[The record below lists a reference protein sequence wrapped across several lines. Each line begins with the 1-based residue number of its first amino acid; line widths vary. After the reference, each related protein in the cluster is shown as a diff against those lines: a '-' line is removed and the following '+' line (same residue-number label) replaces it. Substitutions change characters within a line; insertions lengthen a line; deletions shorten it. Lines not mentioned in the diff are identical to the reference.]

1 MSTALVSFCDF
12 NETFYK
18 NNISAHKG
26 SFPLDTRRLSSP
38 PLCVTVSRRNSA
50 SIIPATSTPI
60 SMQQKPTSGALLPV
74 SSPEDVIS
82 MTITE
87 HHKLDRSLSEPVSQ
101 SKLIQAN
108 SSRYKTEL
116 CRPFE
121 ENGTC
126 KYGDKCQFAHGFQEL
141 RTLARHPKY
150 KTELCRTFHTTGLC
164 PYGPRCHFIHN
175 NDESRRYMLNLQAG
189 MNPSKTSRAGLSLSR
204 PKTLSLGSYSMGSAG
219 ELSPP
224 SSLSASPT
232 SLNSF
237 FTDDMLGNIP
247 SAPYTAGPTLG
258 STSFPFSYD
267 FTGLISPVKQ
277 QTSASTFGGSQP
289 SLNPIVASNVNS
301 LGDTLPENIMYSSN
315 PLFSL
320 HAPPSPVDS
329 VSSELGGSPRGAIC
343 SSPLDVS
350 RNLSR
355 LPIFSKLSHLDTD

>member
-26 SFPLDTRRLSSP
+26 SFPLDRRPLSSP
-38 PLCVTVSRRNSA
+38 PLCVPVSRRNSS
-50 SIIPATSTPI
+50 SIIPTTSTPI
-60 SMQQKPTSGALLPV
+60 SMQQKLTNGTLLSI
-74 SSPEDVIS
+74 SSPEDVIPV
-82 MTITE
+82 TITE

-126 KYGDKCQFAHGFQEL
+126 KYGDKCQFAHGLQEL

-175 NDESRRYMLNLQAG
+175 NDESRRYMLNLQVG
-189 MNPSKTSRAGLSLSR
+189 MNPSKASQAGLSLSR
-204 PKTLSLGSYSMGSAG
+204 PKTLSLGSFSIGSAG

-237 FTDDMLGNIP
+237 FSDDMLGNIP

-258 STSFPFSYD
+258 STSFPFYD
-267 FTGLISPVKQ
+267 FTGLISPLKQ
-277 QTSASTFGGSQP
+277 QTSASTFGGSQ
-289 SLNPIVASNVNS
+289 SSINPVAASN
-301 LGDTLPENIMYSSN
+301 DTLPENVIYPN
-315 PLFSL
+315 PLFSSF

-329 VSSELGGSPRGAIC
+329 VSSELGGSPRGAVC
-343 SSPLDVS
+343 SSSLDVS

-355 LPIFSKLSHLDTD
+355 LPIFSKLSHFDSD